1 MNQVVPVQ
9 TVKKN
14 PVDNFKIG
22 REFEEYII
30 SLFNERHFKLKKY
43 RKSEDFN
50 GKYIDDASHPD
61 LEIELVFTSG
71 RKNRFA
77 VECKWRRGFE
87 TSGYVKW
94 AEDAQVC
101 KYRIFQDQTRIPVFI
116 AIGIGG
122 KPNNPEKLFVTPLN
136 NICESNIV
144 HEQKLILYNRKPTN
158 RFYYDIEQG
167 KLF

>member
-1 MNQVVPVQ
+1 MSQLVPAQ
-9 TVKKN
+9 TVNKTSLN
-14 PVDNFKIG
+14 NFTIG

-61 LEIELVFTSG
+61 LEMELVFTVA
-71 RKNRFA
+71 RKYRFA
-77 VECKWRRGFE
+77 VECKWRREFK
-87 TSGYVKW
+87 TSGYIEW
-94 AEDAQVC
+94 ANDAQIC

-122 KPNNPEKLFVTPLN
+122 TAKNPEKLFVTPLN
-136 NICESNIV
+136 NICERNHV
-144 HEQKLILYNRKPTN
+144 HESELILYNRKPTN
-158 RFYYDIEQG
+158 KFFYDIKQG
-167 KLF
+167 MLF